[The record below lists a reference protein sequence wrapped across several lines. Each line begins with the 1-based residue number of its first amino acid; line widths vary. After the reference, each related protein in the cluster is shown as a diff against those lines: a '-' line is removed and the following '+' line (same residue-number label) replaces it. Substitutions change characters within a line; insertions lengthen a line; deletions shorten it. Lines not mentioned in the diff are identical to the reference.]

1 MAVVGDLMVNFKVD
15 RTELEGATKSFDL
28 FSAGADANFRKATK
42 GVIALQQALGKI
54 GVSPEVLSPVTSF
67 LQLGTKSIPA
77 IVSGF
82 KAMGVALLSVGKAM
96 AAALLTPLGIALTL
110 AGGVAYAV
118 YQIFKQDAVEQA
130 AAYAAQIERIKKSA
144 EEAQTALKAMS
155 AAAAEQQKRTAEM
168 SKVVQLEAIVA
179 GSDLPAEEVRRAQA
193 QFAELASAQNV
204 VGKASQDLAKAE
216 DQRFST
222 FKKLADLRGYE
233 AVVRARG
240 DTEAADRLRVQITE
254 MAKVLQLEEA
264 TVEAARKRFE
274 QAQEFETLTGQRQ
287 AIEADV
293 RAKAE
298 RQAIDRSY
306 MATVSDLTDQINLLS
321 MSEEDYS
328 EILRQRQRDQLTAA
342 GFTPERIDEIQSL
355 QDTRNALEAANKA
368 LEIEKQLKEQLA
380 DLNMNEDQRAMA
392 AAARER
398 EQFEK
403 RLKSMKIE
411 SDEVAK
417 LMALYDSIES
427 AKKQQQLTAMQQR
440 RDELE
445 QSVAREEESARKR
458 VDEMRQRRESMTES
472 LSTALGSVKVAI
484 ASPFTKQD
492 WDAMIAQESKAQTAE
507 LRKLNQN
514 IADMMSTIN

>member
-15 RTELEGATKSFDL
+15 RTELESATQSLDI
-28 FSAGADANFRKATK
+28 FSAGADANFRKATR
-42 GVIALQQALGKI
+42 GVVALQSALSKI
-54 GVSPEVLSPVTSF
+54 GVSSEAISPITTF

-82 KAMGVALLSVGKAM
+82 KAMGAAILSVGKALTT
-96 AAALLTPLGIALTL
+96 ALLTPLGLALGL

-118 YQIFKQDAVEQA
+118 YQIFQQDAVEQA
-130 AAYAAQIERIKKSA
+130 AAYAAQIERIKKAS

-155 AAAAEQQKRTAEM
+155 AAAAEQEKRTAEM

-179 GSDLPAEEVRRAQA
+179 GSDRPADEVRRAQA
-193 QFAELASAQNV
+193 QFAELASAQNA

-216 DQRFST
+216 DQRFAT

-233 AVVRARG
+233 SVVRARG
-240 DTEAADRLRVQITE
+240 DTDQADRLRNQIIE

-287 AIEADV
+287 AIETEV

-298 RQAIDRSY
+298 RDAIDRSY
-306 MATVSDLTDQINLLS
+306 MTTVADLTDQINMLQ

-342 GFTPERIDEIQSL
+342 GFTPERIDEIQTL
-355 QDTRNALEAANKA
+355 QDTRSALEATNKA

-380 DLNMNEDQRAMA
+380 DLNTDEDQRAMA
-392 AAARER
+392 AAARDR

-403 RLKSMKIE
+403 RLKGMQIE

-427 AKKQQQLTAMQQR
+427 AKKKQQLTAMEQR
-440 RDELE
+440 RDELA

-472 LSTALGSVKVAI
+472 LSTALGTVKVAI
-484 ASPFTKQD
+484 GSPFTKQD

-514 IADMMSTIN
+514 ITEMMSTLN

>member
-15 RTELEGATKSFDL
+15 RTELESATQSLDI

-42 GVIALQQALGKI
+42 GVVALQSALSKI
-54 GVSPEVLSPVTSF
+54 GVSSEAIAPITTF

-82 KAMGVALLSVGKAM
+82 KAMGAAILSVGKALT
-96 AAALLTPLGIALTL
+96 AALLTPLGLALGL

-118 YQIFKQDAVEQA
+118 YQIFQQDAVEQA
-130 AAYAAQIERIKKSA
+130 AAYAAQIERIKKAS

-155 AAAAEQQKRTAEM
+155 AAAAEQEKRTAEM

-179 GSDLPAEEVRRAQA
+179 GSDLPADEVRRAQA
-193 QFAELASAQNV
+193 QFAELASAQNA

-216 DQRFST
+216 DQRFAT

-233 AVVRARG
+233 SVVRARG
-240 DTEAADRLRVQITE
+240 DTDQADRLRDQITE

-287 AIEADV
+287 AIETEV

-298 RQAIDRSY
+298 RDAIDRSY
-306 MATVSDLTDQINLLS
+306 MATVADLTDQINMLQ

-342 GFTPERIDEIQSL
+342 GFTPERIDEIQTL
-355 QDTRNALEAANKA
+355 QDTRSALEATNKA

-380 DLNMNEDQRAMA
+380 DLNTDEDQRAMA
-392 AAARER
+392 AAARDR

-403 RLKSMKIE
+403 RLKGMQIE

-427 AKKQQQLTAMQQR
+427 AKKKQQLTAMEQR
-440 RDELE
+440 RDELA

-472 LSTALGSVKVAI
+472 LSTALGTVKVAI
-484 ASPFTKQD
+484 GSPFTKQD

-514 IADMMSTIN
+514 ITEMMSTLN

>member
-15 RTELEGATKSFDL
+15 RTELESATQSLDI

-42 GVIALQQALGKI
+42 GVVALQSALSKI
-54 GVSPEVLSPVTSF
+54 GVSSEAITPITTF

-77 IVSGF
+77 IVGGF
-82 KAMGVALLSVGKAM
+82 KAMGIAIMSVGKAL
-96 AAALLTPLGIALTL
+96 ATALLTPLGLALGL

-118 YQIFKQDAVEQA
+118 YQIFQQDAVEQA
-130 AAYAAQIERIKKSA
+130 AAYAAQIERIKKAS

-155 AAAAEQQKRTAEM
+155 AAAAEQEKRTAEM

-179 GSDLPAEEVRRAQA
+179 GSDLPADEVRRAQA
-193 QFAELASAQNV
+193 QFAELASAQNA

-216 DQRFST
+216 DQRFAT

-233 AVVRARG
+233 SVVRARG
-240 DTEAADRLRVQITE
+240 DTDQADRLRDQIIE

-287 AIEADV
+287 AIENEV

-298 RQAIDRSY
+298 RDAIDRSY
-306 MATVSDLTDQINLLS
+306 MATVADLTDQINMLQ

-342 GFTPERIDEIQSL
+342 GFTPERIDEIQAL
-355 QDTRNALEAANKA
+355 QDTRSALEATNKA

-380 DLNMNEDQRAMA
+380 DLNTDEDQRAMA
-392 AAARER
+392 AAARDR

-403 RLKSMKIE
+403 RLKGMQIE

-427 AKKQQQLTAMQQR
+427 AKKKQQLTAMEQR
-440 RDELE
+440 RDELA

-472 LSTALGSVKVAI
+472 LSTALGTVKVAI
-484 ASPFTKQD
+484 GSPFTKQD

-514 IADMMSTIN
+514 ITEMMSTLN

>member
-15 RTELEGATKSFDL
+15 RTELEGATKSLDL

-155 AAAAEQQKRTAEM
+155 AAAAEQEKRTAEM
-168 SKVVQLEAIVA
+168 SKVVQLEAIVL
-179 GSDLPAEEVRRAQA
+179 GSDLPADEVRRAQA
-193 QFAELASAQNV
+193 QFAEMGAANTAAS
-204 VGKASQDLAKAE
+204 KASQDLAKAE
-216 DQRFST
+216 EQRFST

-233 AVVRARG
+233 SIVRARG
-240 DTEAADRLRVQITE
+240 DTEAADRLREQITE
-254 MAKVLQLEEA
+254 MAKVLALEEA

-274 QAQEFETLTGQRQ
+274 QAEEFADLIGQRQ
-287 AIEADV
+287 AIEYDA
-293 RAKAE
+293 RKKAE
-298 RQAIDRSY
+298 REAIDRSY

-427 AKKQQQLTAMQQR
+427 AKKRQQLTAMQQR

-445 QSVAREEESARKR
+445 QSVAQEEESARKR